1 MSLVIKLFV
10 KKENAYAIGP
20 GKIELLHSVQ
30 ELGSLLKAA
39 QKMGISYRWAWGRIK
54 KTQEELG
61 VPLLV
66 RCDKGVSGRA
76 NSLTPEAKEIVHW
89 YKKCEVNLNAI
100 LEEIQAG
107 MPDVLKSKHAAEPIA
122 QERLEPGN

>member
-10 KKENAYAIGP
+10 KSESAYALGP
-20 GKIELLHSVQ
+20 GKVELLRLVQ

-61 VPLLV
+61 VPLLA
-66 RCDKGVSGRA
+66 RCDKGVAGRA
-76 NSLTPEAKEIVHW
+76 NSLTPEAKEILQW
-89 YKKCEVNLNAI
+89 YGKCEEKLNAV
-100 LEEIQAG
+100 LEEIQSG
-107 MPDVLKSKHAAEPIA
+107 TPDVLKGNHAGGPVA
-122 QERLEPGN
+122 RKRREPGE